1 MRSTNDFDAIV
12 IGGGA
17 AGLFAAGRAGERGL
31 RVLLIEKNDK
41 VGRKLGITG
50 KGRCNLTNN
59 ADFTASRI

>member
-1 MRSTNDFDAIV
+1 MRSTNDFDLIV

-31 RVLLIEKNDK
+31 RTLLLEKNDK

-50 KGRCNLTNN
+50 KGRCN
-59 ADFTASRI
+59 